1 MLSLTDISKE
11 FKEAKGNVAVLECIN
26 LELNRGEFVTV
37 FGPNGSGKST
47 LLNILAGL
55 DDPTKGNVL
64 IDHKHPK
71 DARVGF
77 VFQNYNESLFPWR
90 TVFENIAFPLE
101 VANVDS
107 STQQHIVDHLLN
119 KVGLLHSKNKFVYE
133 LSGGQRQLVSICR
146 AIAYNP
152 DILIM
157 DEPFS
162 ALDYSTTRKM
172 ELELL
177 DIWQEKKITTLFVSH
192 DIDEAIFLAD
202 KVVVLSPRPA
212 TIKKIFEV
220 KLPRPRTLDMLSSLE
235 FTDLR
240 NAILN
245 TFEYEKE

>member
-1 MLSLTDISKE
+1 MIVARSITKE
-11 FKEAKGNVAVLECIN
+11 IEKPYGVIKVIDSVD
-26 LELNRGEFVTV
+26 LNIEKGEFVTI
-37 FGPNGSGKST
+37 FGPNGSGKTT
-47 LLNILAGL
+47 LLNIVAGL
-55 DDPTKGNVL
+55 DEPTAGDVL
-64 IDHKHPK
+64 VSNKKPK
-71 DARVGF
+71 DANVGF

-90 TVFENIAFPLE
+90 TVLQNVTFSLE
-101 VANVDS
+101 TAEVPQVEAVK
-107 STQQHIVDHLLN
+107 IGEHLLN
-119 KVGLLHSKNKFVYE
+119 KVGLLHSKDKFVYE

-146 AIAYNP
+146 AIASNP

-202 KVVVLSPRPA
+202 RVIVLSPRPA
-212 TIKKIFEV
+212 SIKKVFEV
-220 KLPRPRTLDMLSSLE
+220 KLARPRTLDMLSSLE
-235 FTDLR
+235 FTELR

-245 TFEYEKE
+245 TFEYEK

>member
-1 MLSLTDISKE
+1 MIVARSITKE
-11 FKEAKGNVAVLECIN
+11 IEKPYGVIKVIDSVD
-26 LELNRGEFVTV
+26 LNIEKGEFVTI
-37 FGPNGSGKST
+37 FGPNGSGKTT
-47 LLNILAGL
+47 LLNIVAGL
-55 DDPTKGNVL
+55 DEPTAGDVL
-64 IDHKHPK
+64 VSNKKPK
-71 DARVGF
+71 DANVGF

-90 TVFENIAFPLE
+90 TVLQNVTFSLE
-101 VANVDS
+101 TAEVPQVEAVK
-107 STQQHIVDHLLN
+107 IGEHLLN
-119 KVGLLHSKNKFVYE
+119 KVGLLHSKDKFVYE

-146 AIAYNP
+146 AIASNP

-202 KVVVLSPRPA
+202 RVIVLSPRPA
-212 TIKKIFEV
+212 SIKKVFEV
-220 KLPRPRTLDMLSSLE
+220 KLARPRSLDMLSSLE
-235 FTDLR
+235 FTELR

-245 TFEYEKE
+245 TFEYEK

>member
-1 MLSLTDISKE
+1 MISIRSITKE
-11 FKEAKGNVAVLECIN
+11 FKKSSGVTRVIESIDLEVQK
-26 LELNRGEFVTV
+26 GEFVTV
-37 FGPNGSGKST
+37 FGPNGSGKTT
-47 LLNILAGL
+47 LLNIVSGL
-55 DDPTKGNVL
+55 DNPDSGEVL
-64 IDHKHPK
+64 VSGKKPK
-71 DARVGF
+71 DAEVGF

-90 TVFENIAFPLE
+90 TTLENVTLPLE
-101 VANVDS
+101 VKGVAKEK
-107 STQQHIVDHLLN
+107 QIKIVEHLLS
-119 KVGLLHSKNKFVYE
+119 KVGLLHSKDKYVYE

-146 AIAYNP
+146 AMASNP

-202 KVVVLSPRPA
+202 RVLVLSPRPA
-212 TIKKIFEV
+212 TIKKVFEV
-220 KLPRPRTLDMLSSLE
+220 KLARPRTLDMLSSPE
-235 FTDLR
+235 FTELR

-245 TFEYEKE
+245 TFEYEK

>member
-1 MLSLTDISKE
+1 MIFLHAVTKE
-11 FKEAKGNVAVLECIN
+11 FKKNSGTTKVLEDIN
-26 LELNRGEFVTV
+26 LEIQKGEFVTV
-37 FGPNGSGKST
+37 FGPNGSGKTT
-47 LLNILAGL
+47 LLNVVAGL
-55 DDPTKGNVL
+55 ETPESGEVIINSKA
-64 IDHKHPK
+64 PK
-71 DARVGF
+71 DARAGF

-90 TVFENIAFPLE
+90 TVLENIIFPLE
-101 VANVDS
+101 IAKINKEE
-107 STQQHIVDHLLN
+107 QQKIAEHLLN
-119 KVGLLHSKNKFVYE
+119 KVGLLHSKDKFVYE

-202 KVVVLSPRPA
+202 RVVVLSPRPA
-212 TIKKIFEV
+212 KIKKVFEV
-220 KLPRPRTLDMLSSLE
+220 KLPRPRTLDMLSSPE
-235 FTDLR
+235 FTELR

-245 TFEYEKE
+245 TFEYEK

>member
-1 MLSLTDISKE
+1 MILLRSITKE
-11 FKEAKGNVAVLECIN
+11 FKRDSNSVRVIDGVN
-26 LELNRGEFVTV
+26 LEINKGEFVTV
-37 FGPNGSGKST
+37 FGPNGSGKTT
-47 LLNILAGL
+47 LLNLVAGL
-55 DDPTKGNVL
+55 ETPDSGEVVVNGKD
-64 IDHKHPK
+64 PK

-90 TVFENIAFPLE
+90 TVIENIVFPSE
-101 VANVDS
+101 KEHTIAE
-107 STQQHIVDHLLN
+107 HLLK
-119 KVGLLHSKNKFVYE
+119 KVGLHHFKDKYVYE

-146 AIAYNP
+146 SIAYNP

-202 KVVVLSPRPA
+202 KVVVLSPRPSSV
-212 TIKKIFEV
+212 KKVFEV
-220 KLPRPRTLDMLSSLE
+220 NLPRPRKLDMLSSPE
-235 FTDLR
+235 FVELR
-240 NAILN
+240 NAILS
-245 TFEYEKE
+245 TFEYEK

>member
-1 MLSLTDISKE
+1 MISVRSIKKE
-11 FKEAKGNVAVLECIN
+11 FAKSSGITKVLEDIN
-26 LELNRGEFVTV
+26 LEVNNGEFVTV

-47 LLNILAGL
+47 LLNVVAGIEA
-55 DDPTKGNVL
+55 PESGVVEVGGKT
-64 IDHKHPK
+64 
-71 DARVGF
+71 AQEAQVGF

-90 TVFENIAFPLE
+90 TVYENIVFPLE
-101 VANVDS
+101 VAKVGS
-107 STQQHIVDHLLN
+107 EKQQAIANHLLN
-119 KVGLLHSKNKFVYE
+119 KVGLLQTKDKFVYE
-133 LSGGQRQLVSICR
+133 LSGGQRQLISICR
-146 AIAYNP
+146 AIAYDP

-202 KVVVLSPRPA
+202 RVVVLSPRPA
-212 TIKKIFEV
+212 SIKKIFEV
-220 KLPRPRTLDMLSSLE
+220 KLPRPRTLDMLTSPK
-235 FTDLR
+235 FNALR

-245 TFEYEKE
+245 TFEYEK

>member
-1 MLSLTDISKE
+1 MISVRSIKKE
-11 FKEAKGNVAVLECIN
+11 FAKSSGITKVLEDIN
-26 LELNRGEFVTV
+26 LEVNNGEFVTV

-47 LLNILAGL
+47 LLNVVAGIEA
-55 DDPTKGNVL
+55 PESGVVEVGGKT
-64 IDHKHPK
+64 
-71 DARVGF
+71 AQEAQVGF

-90 TVFENIAFPLE
+90 TVYENIVFPLE
-101 VANVDS
+101 VAKVGS
-107 STQQHIVDHLLN
+107 EKQQAIANHLLN
-119 KVGLLHSKNKFVYE
+119 KVGLLQSKDKFVYE
-133 LSGGQRQLVSICR
+133 LSGGQRQLISICR
-146 AIAYNP
+146 AIAYDP

-202 KVVVLSPRPA
+202 RVVVLSPRPA
-212 TIKKIFEV
+212 SIKKIFEV
-220 KLPRPRTLDMLSSLE
+220 KLPRPRTLDMLTSPK
-235 FTDLR
+235 FNALR

-245 TFEYEKE
+245 TFEYEK

>member
-1 MLSLTDISKE
+1 MISLKAISKK
-11 FKEAKGNVAVLECIN
+11 FKKDSVATSALEGID
-26 LELNRGEFVTV
+26 LEVQKGEFVTV
-37 FGPNGSGKST
+37 FGPNGSGKTT
-47 LLNILAGL
+47 LLNIVSGL
-55 DDPTKGNVL
+55 DNPDSGEVL
-64 IDHKHPK
+64 VSGKKPK
-71 DARVGF
+71 DAEVGF
-77 VFQNYNESLFPWR
+77 VFQNYNESLFPWLS
-90 TVFENIAFPLE
+90 TLENVMFPLE
-101 VANVDS
+101 VKGMGKEKQ
-107 STQQHIVDHLLN
+107 TQIAEHLLG
-119 KVGLLHSKNKFVYE
+119 KVGLLHSKDKYVYE

-146 AIAYNP
+146 AMASDP

-212 TIKKIFEV
+212 TIKKVFDV
-220 KLPRPRTLDMLSSLE
+220 KLARPRTLDMLSSPE
-235 FTDLR
+235 FTELR

-245 TFEYEKE
+245 TFEYEK

>member
-1 MLSLTDISKE
+1 MISLKAISKK
-11 FKEAKGNVAVLECIN
+11 FKTNSVTTSVLENID
-26 LELNRGEFVTV
+26 LEIPKGEFVTV
-37 FGPNGSGKST
+37 FGPNGSGKTT
-47 LLNILAGL
+47 LLNVVAGL
-55 DDPTKGNVL
+55 EIAESGKVIVNG
-64 IDHKHPK
+64 KSPK
-71 DARVGF
+71 DARAGF

-90 TVFENIAFPLE
+90 TVSENIVFPLE
-101 VANVDS
+101 IAKIDKEK
-107 STQQHIVDHLLN
+107 QQKIAEHLLT
-119 KVGLLHSKNKFVYE
+119 KVGLLHSKDKFVYE

-146 AIAYNP
+146 AIAYDP

-220 KLPRPRTLDMLSSLE
+220 KLPRPRTLDMLSSPE
-235 FTDLR
+235 FTELR

-245 TFEYEKE
+245 TFEYEK

>member
-1 MLSLTDISKE
+1 MISVRSIIKQ
-11 FKEAKGNVAVLECIN
+11 FKKPSGTIKVIDGVN
-26 LELNRGEFVTV
+26 LEINEGEFVTV
-37 FGPNGSGKST
+37 FGPNGSGKTT
-47 LLNILAGL
+47 LLNIIAGIEAP
-55 DDPTKGNVL
+55 DSGEVTINNKKPE
-64 IDHKHPK
+64 
-71 DARVGF
+71 DAQVGF

-90 TVFENIAFPLE
+90 TVLENIVFPLE
-101 VANVDS
+101 IAKVAKIKQDEIAN
-107 STQQHIVDHLLN
+107 HLLN
-119 KVGLLHSKNKFVYE
+119 KVGLLHSKNRFVYE

-146 AIAYNP
+146 SIAHDP

-202 KVVVLSPRPA
+202 KVIILSHKPA
-212 TIKKIFEV
+212 TIKEIFDV
-220 KLPRPRTLDMLSSLE
+220 KLPRPRTLDMLSSPE
-235 FTDLR
+235 FIELR

-245 TFEYEKE
+245 IFEYEK

>member
-1 MLSLTDISKE
+1 MISLAGIAKT
-11 FKEAKGNVAVLECIN
+11 FKKDSGDTRVIDGIDLEVN
-26 LELNRGEFVTV
+26 KGEFVTV
-37 FGPNGSGKST
+37 FGPNGSGKTT
-47 LLNILAGL
+47 LLNIVAGIEI
-55 DDPTKGNVL
+55 PESGEVKVSGKN
-64 IDHKHPK
+64 PK
-71 DARVGF
+71 DAQVGF

-90 TVFENIAFPLE
+90 TVLENIVFPLE
-101 VANVDS
+101 IARVNKDK
-107 STQQHIVDHLLN
+107 QQKIAEHLLN
-119 KVGLLHSKNKFVYE
+119 KVGLLHSKDRFVYE

-146 AIAYNP
+146 SIAYDP

-212 TIKKIFEV
+212 SIKKIFEV
-220 KLPRPRTLDMLSSLE
+220 KLPRPRTLDMLSSPE
-235 FTDLR
+235 FTELR

-245 TFEYEKE
+245 TFEYEK

>member
-1 MLSLTDISKE
+1 MISLKNIAKSFTKASGTTKVIENLSFE
-11 FKEAKGNVAVLECIN
+11 VEKGQ
-26 LELNRGEFVTV
+26 FVTI

-47 LLNILAGL
+47 LLNLVTGL
-55 DDPTKGNVL
+55 ETPDEGSVL
-64 IDHKHPK
+64 VGGKLPQEV
-71 DARVGF
+71 RTGF

-90 TVFENIAFPLE
+90 TVLENVLFPLE
-101 VANVDS
+101 VAKISKDQALK
-107 STQQHIVDHLLN
+107 TAEHLLN
-119 KVGLLHSKNKFVYE
+119 KVGLWHARDKYVYD

-146 AIAYNP
+146 AVGYDP

-177 DIWQEKKITTLFVSH
+177 DIWQEKKIATLFVSH

-212 TIKKIFEV
+212 SVKKIFTV
-220 KLPRPRTLDMLSSLE
+220 DLPRPRKLEMLSDPKFIE
-235 FTDLR
+235 LR
-240 NAILN
+240 NEILN
-245 TFEYEKE
+245 TFEYEK

>member
-1 MLSLTDISKE
+1 MIVARSITKE
-11 FKEAKGNVAVLECIN
+11 IEKPYGVIKVIDSVD
-26 LELNRGEFVTV
+26 LNIEKGEFVTI
-37 FGPNGSGKST
+37 FGPNGSGKTT
-47 LLNILAGL
+47 LLNIVAGL
-55 DDPTKGNVL
+55 DEPTAGDVL
-64 IDHKHPK
+64 VSNKNPK
-71 DARVGF
+71 DANVGF

-90 TVFENIAFPLE
+90 TVLQNVTFSLEIAKVPQVE
-101 VANVDS
+101 AVK
-107 STQQHIVDHLLN
+107 IGEHLLN
-119 KVGLLHSKNKFVYE
+119 KVGLLHSKDKFVYE

-146 AIAYNP
+146 AIASNP

-202 KVVVLSPRPA
+202 RVIVLSPRPA
-212 TIKKIFEV
+212 SIKKVFEV
-220 KLPRPRTLDMLSSLE
+220 KLARPRTLDMLSSLE
-235 FTDLR
+235 FTELR

-245 TFEYEKE
+245 TFEYEK

>member
-1 MLSLTDISKE
+1 MISLVGITKT
-11 FKEAKGNVAVLECIN
+11 FKKDSGDTRVIDGIN
-26 LELNRGEFVTV
+26 LEVNKGEFVTV
-37 FGPNGSGKST
+37 FGPNGSGKTT
-47 LLNILAGL
+47 LLNIVAGIET
-55 DDPTKGNVL
+55 PESGKVMVSGKN
-64 IDHKHPK
+64 PK
-71 DARVGF
+71 DAQVGF

-90 TVFENIAFPLE
+90 TVLENIIFPLE
-101 VANVDS
+101 IAKVDKEK
-107 STQQHIVDHLLN
+107 QYKIAEHFLN
-119 KVGLLHSKNKFVYE
+119 KVGLLNSKDKFVYE

-146 AIAYNP
+146 SIAYDP

-202 KVVVLSPRPA
+202 RVIVLSPRPA
-212 TIKKIFEV
+212 KIKKIFEV
-220 KLPRPRTLDMLSSLE
+220 KLPRPRTLDMLSSPE
-235 FTDLR
+235 FTELR

-245 TFEYEKE
+245 TFEYEK